1 MGRDC
6 ADPAGR
12 EVLIGLTGMAG
23 PWAVRVAA
31 TLRLADLAADGGTG
45 LAELAARAGADPD
58 ALGCLLRFLVARG
71 VFEEPTP
78 GVFAVN
84 DAARWLREEHPGRL
98 RRWLD
103 LEGAGG
109 AMDRAYGG
117 LLGTVR
123 SGKAAYP
130 VVSGRSFWEDLAANT
145 RLAASF
151 ASLMEAHSAE
161 LADDVVAGYPWAE
174 KSLVVDVGGGTGTLL
189 ARILSSYPHLRGIL
203 VDLVSGSAEAARVL
217 MDAGVTDRC
226 RPVVADFFSA
236 LPAGAD
242 VYLLRNIIHDWPDEP
257 AAVILR
263 RCAQAAG
270 GDGRVLVV
278 ERVVSR
284 DGDQLELTGM
294 DLRMLLLFGSR
305 ERSVEEFSALA
316 GAAGMRLVSTRA
328 TASSYWLLEYAAA
341 SGQPG

>member
-1 MGRDC
+1 MAERDG

-31 TLRLADLAADGGTG
+31 TLRLADLVAEGGTG
-45 LAELAARAGADPD
+45 LAELAVRAGADPD

-71 VFEEPTP
+71 MFDEPVP

-123 SGKAAYP
+123 TGKAAYP
-130 VVSGRSFWEDLAANT
+130 VVSGRSFWEDLAADA
-145 RLAASF
+145 RLAVSF
-151 ASLMEAHSAE
+151 ASLMEAHSGE
-161 LADDVVAGYPWAE
+161 LADDVLAGYPWAE

-189 ARILSSYPHLRGIL
+189 ARILSSHPHLRGIL
-203 VDLVSGSAEAARVL
+203 VDLMSGSAEAARVL
-217 MDAGVTDRC
+217 QDAGVTDRC
-226 RPVVADFFSA
+226 RRVVADFFGS

-257 AAVILR
+257 AVAILR

-270 GDGRVLVV
+270 GSGRVLVV
-278 ERVVSR
+278 DRVVTR

-316 GAAGMRLVSTRA
+316 GTAGMRLVSTRA
-328 TASSYWLLEYAAA
+328 TASSYWLLEFAAGQ
-341 SGQPG
+341 SG